1 MLFIGIVMYGV
12 KLSQIRLNRDLL
24 VLLAGRFII
33 TPLIVIVVAAFFPIP
48 ELMKKVFV
56 IQSALPAMTQT
67 TLMAKLYG
75 ADAEYAAVLVS
86 TTTVVAL
93 FAIPVYMVL
102 I

>member
-1 MLFIGIVMYGV
+1 M
-12 KLSQIRLNRDLL
+12 
-24 VLLAGRFII
+24 I
-33 TPLIVIVVAAFFPIP
+33 TPLIVIVVASFLPIP

-86 TTTVVAL
+86 ATTIVAL

-102 I
+102 V